1 MNVNRRWTLS
11 NRGGSSVGG
20 FLGILA
26 VAVVGG
32 GLYVASRQQPEKR
45 PVASDDKLVQVAA
58 LARAEKEA
66 EWLQR
71 AIRERQAILG
81 MTSREVENARG
92 QPAVRLRAND
102 LSDIERAKG
111 AVEKWVFRD
120 SANVLFG
127 ATGLVIYSSDVGDTP
142 QPGQIV
148 RQ

>member
-1 MNVNRRWTLS
+1 M
-11 NRGGSSVGG
+11 GG
-20 FLGILA
+20 FLAILA
-26 VAVVGG
+26 MAVVGG

-45 PVASDDKLVQVAA
+45 PIVSDDKLVQVAA

-81 MTSREVENARG
+81 MTSREVENAKG
-92 QPAVRLRAND
+92 QPAVRLRATD
-102 LSDIERAKG
+102 LSDDERSKG

-120 SANVLFG
+120 SASVLFG
-127 ATGLVIYSSDVGDTP
+127 TTGLVIYSSDVGDTP